1 METIT
6 YLNIK
11 VEGVPY
17 TKILSLHI
25 QNAING
31 YGSAYIEGEIDSEK
45 GNAYVQRLTSDTIVK
60 ITTTADGQPPILF
73 MGVVAGSSVSWETDY
88 TLLKLQLL
96 ATAHKLNYKKKNQ
109 SFQNAADTYTKVIT
123 KALDGMADLQMNV
136 SDKAIGSLIMRYNET
151 SWEFAQRMAST
162 FGAPISANVNTEK
175 PLLTVGMPKT
185 GKTYNVSDAKLGFSS
200 ESQTSYGG
208 TVVTSAQY
216 VYLGDKIC
224 VGNKTETVQE
234 YESSLDYGILTT
246 KICLMSKDNENKIAS
261 GTNDSPV
268 QRPITNVAASGKM
281 FTGVVQAVQKDKVQV
296 HLTSID
302 AEYDAGGTHW
312 FPYSTAYSSSDGS
325 GFYCMPAVGDTVR
338 VFFPSDNEE
347 DAFAAS
353 SVNVSPL
360 DDPLHKK
367 WRSPAGKEILFTPE
381 GLLISCK
388 DDKIFI
394 DLTDEEGVKIC
405 SEKDIT
411 INAQNNLTLYA
422 KKTLKMQAENKVLL
436 SSGESYIDM
445 SKDLIEMGANQVL
458 IN

>member
-73 MGVVAGSSVSWETDY
+73 MGVVAGSSVSQETDY
-88 TLLKLQLL
+88 TLLKIQLL

-123 KALDGMADLQMNV
+123 KALDGMADIQMNV

>member
-73 MGVVAGSSVSWETDY
+73 MGVVAGSSVSQETDY
-88 TLLKLQLL
+88 TLLKLQLF

-109 SFQNAADTYTKVIT
+109 SFQNAADTYTQVIT

-422 KKTLKMQAENKVLL
+422 KKVLKMQAENKVLL
-436 SSGESYIDM
+436 SSGETYIDM
-445 SKDLIEMGANQVL
+445 SKDLIEMGAKQVL

>member
-73 MGVVAGSSVSWETDY
+73 MGVVAGSSVSQETDY
-88 TLLKLQLL
+88 TLLKLQLF

-109 SFQNAADTYTKVIT
+109 SFQNAADTYTNVIT

-185 GKTYNVSDAKLGFSS
+185 GKTYNVSDAKIGFSS

-338 VFFPSDNEE
+338 VFFPSDNEA

>member
-73 MGVVAGSSVSWETDY
+73 MGVVAGSSVSQETDY
-88 TLLKLQLL
+88 TLLKLQLF

-109 SFQNAADTYTKVIT
+109 SFQNAADTYTQVIT

-347 DAFAAS
+347 DAFTAS

-422 KKTLKMQAENKVLL
+422 KKVLKMQAENKVLL

-445 SKDLIEMGANQVL
+445 SKDLIEMGAKQVL

>member
-73 MGVVAGSSVSWETDY
+73 MGVVAGSSVSQETDY
-88 TLLKLQLL
+88 TLLKLQLF

-109 SFQNAADTYTKVIT
+109 SFQNAADTYTQVIT

-151 SWEFAQRMAST
+151 SWEFAQRVAST

-422 KKTLKMQAENKVLL
+422 KKVLKMQAENKVLL

-445 SKDLIEMGANQVL
+445 SKDLIEMGAKQVL

>member
-45 GNAYVQRLTSDTIVK
+45 GKAYVQRLTSDTIVK

-73 MGVVAGSSVSWETDY
+73 MGVVAGSSVSQETDY

>member
-73 MGVVAGSSVSWETDY
+73 MGVVAGSSVSQETDY
-88 TLLKLQLL
+88 TLLKLQLF
-96 ATAHKLNYKKKNQ
+96 ATAHILNYKKKNQ

-281 FTGVVQAVQKDKVQV
+281 FTGVVQAVQTDKVQV

-325 GFYCMPAVGDTVR
+325 GFYCMPAVGDMVR

-405 SEKDIT
+405 SEKDIN

-422 KKTLKMQAENKVLL
+422 KKGLKMQAENKVLL

>member
-73 MGVVAGSSVSWETDY
+73 MGVVAGSSVSQETDY
-88 TLLKLQLL
+88 TLLKLQLF

-109 SFQNAADTYTKVIT
+109 SFQNAADTYTNVIT

-185 GKTYNVSDAKLGFSS
+185 GKTYNVSDAKIGFSS

-338 VFFPSDNEE
+338 VFFPSDNEA

-394 DLTDEEGVKIC
+394 DLTDEEGIKIC
-405 SEKDIT
+405 SEKDIP

-422 KKTLKMQAENKVLL
+422 KKVLKMQAENKVLL

>member
-73 MGVVAGSSVSWETDY
+73 MGVVAGSSVSQETDY
-88 TLLKLQLL
+88 TLLKLQLF

-109 SFQNAADTYTKVIT
+109 SFQNAADTYTQVIT

-360 DDPLHKK
+360 NDPLHKK

-422 KKTLKMQAENKVLL
+422 KKVLKMQAENKVLL

-445 SKDLIEMGANQVL
+445 SKDLIEMGAKQVL

>member
-73 MGVVAGSSVSWETDY
+73 MGVVAGSSVSQETDY
-88 TLLKLQLL
+88 TLLKLQLF

-151 SWEFAQRMAST
+151 SWEFVQRMAST
-162 FGAPISANVNTEK
+162 FGVPISANVNTEK
-175 PLLTVGMPKT
+175 PLLTVGMSKT

-338 VFFPSDNEE
+338 VFFPSDNEA

>member
-73 MGVVAGSSVSWETDY
+73 MGVVAGSSVSRETDY
-88 TLLKLQLL
+88 TLLKLQLF

-338 VFFPSDNEE
+338 VFFPSDNEA

-422 KKTLKMQAENKVLL
+422 KKVLKMQAENKVLL

-445 SKDLIEMGANQVL
+445 SKDLIEMGAKQVL

>member
-73 MGVVAGSSVSWETDY
+73 MGVVAGSSVSQETDY
-88 TLLKLQLL
+88 TLLKLQLF

-109 SFQNAADTYTKVIT
+109 SFQNAADTYTNVIT

-185 GKTYNVSDAKLGFSS
+185 GKTYNVSDAKIGFSS

-338 VFFPSDNEE
+338 VFFPSDNEA

-405 SEKDIT
+405 SGKDIT

>member
-73 MGVVAGSSVSWETDY
+73 MGVVAGSSVSRETDY
-88 TLLKLQLL
+88 TLLKIQLF

-109 SFQNAADTYTKVIT
+109 SFQNAADTYTNVIT

-185 GKTYNVSDAKLGFSS
+185 GKTYNVSDAKIGFSS

-261 GTNDSPV
+261 D
-268 QRPITNVAASGKM
+268 
-281 FTGVVQAVQKDKVQV
+281 
-296 HLTSID
+296 
-302 AEYDAGGTHW
+302 
-312 FPYSTAYSSSDGS
+312 
-325 GFYCMPAVGDTVR
+325 
-338 VFFPSDNEE
+338 
-347 DAFAAS
+347 
-353 SVNVSPL
+353 
-360 DDPLHKK
+360 
-367 WRSPAGKEILFTPE
+367 
-381 GLLISCK
+381 
-388 DDKIFI
+388 IF
-394 DLTDEEGVKIC
+394 L
-405 SEKDIT
+405 
-411 INAQNNLTLYA
+411 
-422 KKTLKMQAENKVLL
+422 
-436 SSGESYIDM
+436 
-445 SKDLIEMGANQVL
+445 
-458 IN
+458 

>member
-73 MGVVAGSSVSWETDY
+73 MGVVAGSSVSQETDY
-88 TLLKLQLL
+88 TLLKLQLF

-109 SFQNAADTYTKVIT
+109 SFQNAADTYTQVIT

-422 KKTLKMQAENKVLL
+422 KKVLKMQAENKVLL

-445 SKDLIEMGANQVL
+445 SKDLIEMGAKQVL

>member
-73 MGVVAGSSVSWETDY
+73 MGVVAGSSVSRETDY
-88 TLLKLQLL
+88 TLLKLQLF

-338 VFFPSDNEE
+338 VFFPSDNEA

-394 DLTDEEGVKIC
+394 DLTDEEGIKIC
-405 SEKDIT
+405 SEKYIT

-422 KKTLKMQAENKVLL
+422 KKVLKIQAENKVLL

-445 SKDLIEMGANQVL
+445 SKDLIEMGAKQVL

>member
-45 GNAYVQRLTSDTIVK
+45 GKAYVQRLTSDTIVK

-73 MGVVAGSSVSWETDY
+73 MGVVAGSSVSQETDY

-325 GFYCMPAVGDTVR
+325 GFYCMPAVGDMVR

>member
-11 VEGVPY
+11 VEGAPFK
-17 TKILSLHI
+17 KILSLQI
-25 QNAING
+25 NNAING
-31 YGSAYIEGEIDSEK
+31 YGSAYIEGEVDYHT
-45 GNAYVQRLTSDTIVK
+45 GTFYAQRLTSDTIVK
-60 ITTTADGQPPILF
+60 ITTTAKGQPSILF
-73 MGVVAGSSVSWETDY
+73 MGVVSGSAVSQEDDY
-88 TLLKLQLL
+88 AILKIGLS
-96 ATAHKLNYKKKNQ
+96 ATAHKLNLKKKNQ
-109 SFQNAADTYTKVIT
+109 SFQNSSDTYEKVIT
-123 KALDGMADLQMNV
+123 KALNGEADLKMNV
-136 SDKAIGSLIMRYNET
+136 SDRAIGSMIMRYNET

-162 FGAPISANVNTEK
+162 FGAPLSANVDTEK

-185 GKTYNVSDAKLGFSS
+185 GKTYTVQDAKLGFSS
-200 ESQTSYGG
+200 ESPTSYGG
-208 TVVTSAQY
+208 TVVTSSQY
-216 VYLGDKIC
+216 VYLGDKIT
-224 VGNKTETVQE
+224 VDGRTETVQE

-246 KICLMSKDNENKIAS
+246 KICLMSNDTEGKIES
-261 GTNDSPV
+261 GTNDSPI
-268 QRPITNVAASGKM
+268 QAPITNTAASGKM
-281 FTGVVQAVQKDKVQV
+281 FTGVVQAVQMDKVQV

-302 AEYDAGGTHW
+302 SEYDAGGTHW

-338 VFFPSDNEE
+338 VFFPSDNEA

-360 DDPLHKK
+360 DNPLHKK

-394 DLTDEEGVKIC
+394 DLADAEGIKIC

-445 SKDLIEMGANQVL
+445 SEDIIEMGANQVL

>member
-45 GNAYVQRLTSDTIVK
+45 GNAYVQRLTSGTIVK

-73 MGVVAGSSVSWETDY
+73 MGVVAGSSVSRETDY
-88 TLLKLQLL
+88 TLLKIQLF

-185 GKTYNVSDAKLGFSS
+185 GKTYNVSDAKIGFSS

-338 VFFPSDNEE
+338 VFFPSDNEA

-422 KKTLKMQAENKVLL
+422 KKVLKMQAENKVLL

-445 SKDLIEMGANQVL
+445 SKDLIEMGAKQVL

>member
-73 MGVVAGSSVSWETDY
+73 MGVVAGSSVSQETDY
-88 TLLKLQLL
+88 TLLKLQLF
-96 ATAHKLNYKKKNQ
+96 ATVHKLNYKKKNQ
-109 SFQNAADTYTKVIT
+109 SFQNAADTYTQVIT

-422 KKTLKMQAENKVLL
+422 KKVLKMQAENKVLL

-445 SKDLIEMGANQVL
+445 SKDLIEMGAKQVL

>member
-45 GNAYVQRLTSDTIVK
+45 GNVYVQRLTSDTIVK

-73 MGVVAGSSVSWETDY
+73 MGVVAGSSVSQETDY

>member
-73 MGVVAGSSVSWETDY
+73 MGVVAGSSVSQETDY
-88 TLLKLQLL
+88 TLLKLQLF

-109 SFQNAADTYTKVIT
+109 SFQNAADTYTNVIT

-185 GKTYNVSDAKLGFSS
+185 GKTYNVSDAKIGFSS

-338 VFFPSDNEE
+338 VFFPSDNEA

-422 KKTLKMQAENKVLL
+422 KKVLKMQAENKVLL

-445 SKDLIEMGANQVL
+445 SKDLIEMGAKQVL

>member
-73 MGVVAGSSVSWETDY
+73 MGVVAGSSVSQETDY
-88 TLLKLQLL
+88 TLLKLQLF
-96 ATAHKLNYKKKNQ
+96 ATAHILNYKKKNQ

-325 GFYCMPAVGDTVR
+325 GFYCMPAVGDMVR

>member
-73 MGVVAGSSVSWETDY
+73 MGVVAGSSVSRETDY
-88 TLLKLQLL
+88 TLLKIQLF

-109 SFQNAADTYTKVIT
+109 SFQNAADTYTNVIT

-185 GKTYNVSDAKLGFSS
+185 GKTYNVSDAKIGFSS

-246 KICLMSKDNENKIAS
+246 KICLMSKDNENKIAF

-338 VFFPSDNEE
+338 VFFPSDNEA

-394 DLTDEEGVKIC
+394 DLTDEEGIKIC

-422 KKTLKMQAENKVLL
+422 KKVLKMQAENKVLL

-445 SKDLIEMGANQVL
+445 SKDLIEMGAKQVL

>member
-73 MGVVAGSSVSWETDY
+73 MGVVAGSSVSQETDY
-88 TLLKLQLL
+88 TLLKLQLF

-109 SFQNAADTYTKVIT
+109 SFQNAADTYTQVIT

-261 GTNDSPV
+261 RTNDSPV

-422 KKTLKMQAENKVLL
+422 KKVLKMQAENKVLL

-445 SKDLIEMGANQVL
+445 SKDLIEMGAKQVL

>member
-45 GNAYVQRLTSDTIVK
+45 GNAYVQRLTSNTIVK

-73 MGVVAGSSVSWETDY
+73 MGVVAGSSVSQETDY
-88 TLLKLQLL
+88 TLLKLQLF

-109 SFQNAADTYTKVIT
+109 SFQNAADTYTQVIT

-422 KKTLKMQAENKVLL
+422 KKVLKMQAENKVLL

-445 SKDLIEMGANQVL
+445 SKDLIEMGAKQVL